1 MFLLR
6 FPLELPPQT
15 SNLALLTECMKG
27 KKKIYIYIYIYLNHW
42 KELLVELKIMIFKE
56 LVETGS
62 KDSKPF
68 IHQSLE
74 SKNLCDQI

>member
-27 KKKIYIYIYIYLNHW
+27 KKNKYIYIYIYLNHW

-56 LVETGS
+56 LVETRS
-62 KDSKPF
+62 KSF

>member
-27 KKKIYIYIYIYLNHW
+27 KKNKYIYIYLNHW

-62 KDSKPF
+62 KPF

-74 SKNLCDQI
+74 SKNLSGQI

>member
-15 SNLALLTECMKG
+15 SNLALLTESMKG
-27 KKKIYIYIYIYLNHW
+27 KKNKYIYLNHW

-62 KDSKPF
+62 KPF

>member
-27 KKKIYIYIYIYLNHW
+27 KKNKYIYIYLNHW

-62 KDSKPF
+62 KPF

-74 SKNLCDQI
+74 SKNLYDQI

>member
-27 KKKIYIYIYIYLNHW
+27 KKNKYIYIYLNHW

-62 KDSKPF
+62 KPF

>member
-1 MFLLR
+1 MHERL
-6 FPLELPPQT
+6 
-15 SNLALLTECMKG
+15 
-27 KKKIYIYIYIYLNHW
+27 KKIYLNHW

-62 KDSKPF
+62 KPF

-74 SKNLCDQI
+74 SKSEWPNLIW